1 MAGVCALENILD
13 LVATQLNYAGVEIPV
28 RAELI
33 RMVNRAQDEA
43 AHDLGLGPQ
52 ADMNECGDVDSP
64 FNGHMADYA
73 VDLLA
78 ALTLCRL
85 LTLVG
90 DARADRFCND
100 YAIMLSK
107 AMGGRTDDVLPN
119 TTLGQVVDGIEADLT
134 LAGVPLP
141 DRRELVRR
149 LNAAQR
155 ELGRDL
161 RIPQLYLTDVP
172 VDRPFILPGS
182 VRPDVLL
189 QADTLRDNK
198 LVNCLSVEQANQMGV
213 PWERPAYYGD
223 VWWSKAV
230 GDRMLIF
237 DPANPT
243 STVYPVGFHANDEL
257 RLLLVK
263 WPTPLDLSPD
273 NTDPLSKEL
282 FDGALSSDGVELL
295 KAYVVYQYVK
305 SHPLTRADQG
315 LGQQYYNRFLGLR
328 EQAFN
333 RTNPAFRGSLVRN
346 IWRWRT
352 GDVYERMA

>member
-28 RAELI
+28 RAELV
-33 RMVNRAQDEA
+33 RVVNRAQDEA
-43 AHDLGLGPQ
+43 AHDLGIGIQ
-52 ADMNECGDVDSP
+52 TDMNECGDVDTP
-64 FNGHMADYA
+64 FGGQLANYA

-78 ALTLCRL
+78 ALTMCRL
-85 LTLVG
+85 LTLLG

-100 YAIMLSK
+100 YAILMSK
-107 AMGGRTDDVLPN
+107 ALGGRSDDVLPD
-119 TTLGQVVDGIEADLT
+119 TTLGEVVDGIEADLT

-141 DRRELVRR
+141 DRRELIRR

-155 ELGRDL
+155 ELGREL
-161 RIPQLYLTDVP
+161 RIPQLYVTDVP
-172 VDRPFILPGS
+172 VDRPFLLPQG

-189 QADTLRDNK
+189 QADTLRDNR

-213 PWERPAYYGD
+213 KWERPAYYGD
-223 VWWSKAV
+223 VWLSRAV

-243 STVYPVGFHANDEL
+243 ASVYPVGFRDGDEL

-263 WPTPLDLSPD
+263 WPTALDADAS
-273 NTDPLSKEL
+273 NVDPLSKEL
-282 FDGALSSDGVELL
+282 FDGALASDAVELL
-295 KAYVVYQYVK
+295 KSYVVYQYVK
-305 SHPLTRADQG
+305 SHPLTSQNGA
-315 LGQQYYNRFLGLR
+315 LGQQYYNRFQSLR

-333 RTNPAFRGSLVRN
+333 RTNPAFRGNLLRN
-346 IWRWRT
+346 MWRWRT
-352 GDVYERMA
+352 GDVYERVG